1 MTGQVNPFANK
12 PRENANV
19 SPSVTNKQTDAA
31 LWEDIM
37 DPSKSTGIKAKDIGD
52 PEKNNK
58 RMRNLIIII
67 TCLLLIAL
75 AFAGYLALQHAV
87 NIKTK
92 MLQNSASTSVT
103 EPKVEEVKPEKTKKT
118 NGINNPVADND
129 AIGEAAI
136 GVANVSIDKRD
147 VSIKVDGNEN
157 RLQIP
162 ALTEDIKATAT
173 ACTLKTPGSNCY
185 LGESKVKDK
194 NVMLWSFRDAKT
206 SALLASTSDV
216 KTTPPNGAAAA
227 FISQISYNGKNLS
240 GLFIVDTD
248 QTGVLIAS
256 EDQSTINEIAA
267 GSSRFQMTTTGEPE
281 QQ

>member
-12 PRENANV
+12 PQGDSNKAPNAVN
-19 SPSVTNKQTDAA
+19 NQMDAA
-31 LWEDIM
+31 LWDDIM

-58 RMRNLIIII
+58 RMRNMIIII

-75 AFAGYLALQHAV
+75 AFAGYLVLRHAV
-87 NIKTK
+87 GIRTK
-92 MLQNSASTSVT
+92 MLQNSTSTS
-103 EPKVEEVKPEKTKKT
+103 ESGPKIEAVKPEKTKKT

-129 AIGEAAI
+129 AIGEAAK
-136 GVANVSIDKRD
+136 GDVTASIDKRD
-147 VSIKVDGNEN
+147 VSVKADGNEN

-162 ALTEDIKATAT
+162 ALTEDIKATSA
-173 ACTLKTPGSNCY
+173 ACTLKTPGANCY

-194 NVMLWSFRDAKT
+194 TVMLWSFRDAKT

-216 KTTPPNGAAAA
+216 KTTPPNGSAAA

-256 EDQSTINEIAA
+256 EDQGTINEIAA
-267 GSSRFQMTTTGEPE
+267 GSSRFQMTSGVSE
-281 QQ
+281 QH